1 MAQDNQSTKWTNAAE
16 SYGRPLRVM
25 IVDDNHINL
34 SVLSTLIRRRFGHV
48 VQDAPVAV
56 DSGLKAIQILRTHV
70 FDCILMDIQMP
81 FLSGLD
87 AARRI
92 RNAEDG
98 ILAANSDAHI
108 VAVTTAVGDEPERAY
123 RRAKMDGMIG
133 KPVRF
138 SHLQQYLCPL
148 AHEAQRASHSV
159 NALLIDGEE
168 IMPPLPPVSQLD
180 RVFYRPADATTPSS
194 RPDICAG
201 NDFEKLLNIQ
211 TRTSLRRLT
220 TVVTAGDHGC
230 AVLQKSTSEREETS
244 SSDSSA
250 EERVQSE
257 CAARASTSHSRNASM
272 SVSLQTLNEQ
282 IAREMANAQLDGSAS
297 DSLKQA
303 TSTRN
308 ARASSTRAV
317 HHRYWS
323 RNRPPVLHRTS
334 SPGWLLSDDEQQ
346 KEGEGNVATR
356 PKLSHLNVASNG
368 SSFDKNSGSSEP
380 DSPNTPP
387 LRQASRA
394 SSTSTDSLAS
404 STVTTPSCDNVA
416 ALWSLDGDSNFQFDR
431 EQSSAAGT
439 SKPLDAHRSKSRDG
453 MANEAANRSSRG
465 AVPSSPPHSV
475 QVMSP
480 TSIASVGGGVD
491 DLPAAS
497 PPSKHGDHRFNHTLR
512 QKDVRQVCDSLKLAQ
527 SVHQLKLSQS
537 PTHTTQLA
545 DSYL

>member
-1 MAQDNQSTKWTNAAE
+1 MAHDNQSTKWTNAAE

-87 AARRI
+87 TARRI

-159 NALLIDGEE
+159 KALLIDEEE

-211 TRTSLRRLT
+211 TRTSLRHLSS
-220 TVVTAGDHGC
+220 VVAAVDHGC
-230 AVLQKSTSEREETS
+230 TGETS

-257 CAARASTSHSRNASM
+257 CVARAISSHSRNASM
-272 SVSLQTLNEQ
+272 AVSLQTLNEQ

-297 DSLKQA
+297 DSLNQA
-303 TSTRN
+303 ASN
-308 ARASSTRAV
+308 KNVRASSTRLV

-334 SPGWLLSDDEQQ
+334 SPGWLASDDDQQ
-346 KEGEGNVATR
+346 KAGEGNVAIR
-356 PKLSHLNVASNG
+356 PKLSHLNVTSNG
-368 SSFDKNSGSSEP
+368 SSYEKSSASSEP

-394 SSTSTDSLAS
+394 SSTSTDSIAS
-404 STVTTPSCDNVA
+404 STVTTPSCDNFA
-416 ALWSLDGDSNFQFDR
+416 ALWSLDGDSKFQFDK
-431 EQSSAAGT
+431 EQSSATGS
-439 SKPLDAHRSKSRDG
+439 SKTLDAARSKSRDG
-453 MANEAANRSSRG
+453 MANEAASCPSCA

-475 QVMSP
+475 PVMSP
-480 TSIASVGGGVD
+480 KSIASGDGVD

-497 PPSKHGDHRFNHTLR
+497 SPSKHGDHLLNDTLR
-512 QKDVRQVCDSLKLAQ
+512 QKDVRHVRDSIKLAQ
-527 SVHQLKLSQS
+527 SVHQLNLSQS
-537 PTHTTQLA
+537 PTYTTPLT
-545 DSYL
+545 DSSS